1 MFNLLKEIYF
11 KRYKALT
18 QIWFCVRLTKPLWGM
33 RVKLHL
39 ATFFFFFNKDSEQR
53 PGDLLKTPQLEL
65 AESGHEIQ
73 VSCHKISTYSPYSLP
88 VSQMHPQGPFASGM
102 ANHRWSGHGQWGQGC
117 TLASSALIIWGMVV
131 QSDPWYLELHPT
143 YSSSVSS
150 EERLRRR
157 GVVRMR
163 RRRRNKS
170 QEVGRIVV
178 NGQMIQKAEPDMK
191 RTVRGRKKFS
201 LTSLSDI
208 KNLFVIHWIVYPL
221 LPW

>member
-1 MFNLLKEIYF
+1 MKFRSPATKSVLIPHIVYLFLKCILEGLL
-11 KRYKALT
+11 
-18 QIWFCVRLTKPLWGM
+18 
-33 RVKLHL
+33 H
-39 ATFFFFFNKDSEQR
+39 
-53 PGDLLKTPQLEL
+53 
-65 AESGHEIQ
+65 
-73 VSCHKISTYSPYSLP
+73 
-88 VSQMHPQGPFASGM
+88 QGWLITGEVVM
-102 ANHRWSGHGQWGQGC
+102 GKWRQGC

-150 EERLRRR
+150 EERLRGR

-170 QEVGRIVV
+170 QEVGRIVI

-208 KNLFVIHWIVYPL
+208 KNLFVIH
-221 LPW
+221 

>member
-1 MFNLLKEIYF
+1 
-11 KRYKALT
+11 
-18 QIWFCVRLTKPLWGM
+18 M

-102 ANHRWSGHGQWGQGC
+102 ANHRC

-208 KNLFVIHWIVYPL
+208 KNLFVIH
-221 LPW
+221 